1 MADVVVIG
9 GGLSGLSAAW
19 ELERLGVTYTLIE
32 VKPRLGG
39 SIYTERVDS
48 FVIDHGPFV
57 LEKYGDWPFLA
68 ELGLQD
74 ALASIGRYRDG
85 ELVIFREGTQ
95 TLVDA
100 LASRL
105 NAPRMHR
112 MAVSSLGAID
122 DGRYGVCLENGVLL
136 EARGLVVAIPARYAD
151 HMLYTIAPDAALLLS
166 DYHYDPVVRVHLA
179 FRQTDVPRELPIPTG
194 GLFKFAESYA
204 LPERVPANHVLVRV
218 GVRLD
223 VDPAVATPEQALA
236 AVRAGFHVE
245 PRLARAHYW
254 PEADPLT
261 RYLPEH
267 SDTMDAIEAALPP
280 AVALVGSDY
289 RARRLPDQVEQGRAA
304 ARQVVD
310 AL

>member
-1 MADVVVIG
+1 MTDVVVIG

-19 ELERLGVTYTLIE
+19 ELERLGVAYTLIE
-32 VKPRLGG
+32 VKSRLGG
-39 SIYTERVDS
+39 SIDTERADG
-48 FVIDHGPFV
+48 FVIDHGSFV

-68 ELGLQD
+68 QLGLQD
-74 ALASIGRYRDG
+74 ALTPIGRYRDG
-85 ELVIFREGTQ
+85 ELVVFAEGTQ
-95 TLVDA
+95 TLIDA

-105 NAPRMHR
+105 TAPRMLR
-112 MAVSSLGAID
+112 MAVSSLGVID
-122 DGRYGVCLENGVLL
+122 AGRYGICLENGVLL
-136 EARGLVVAIPARYAD
+136 EAHGLVVAAPARYAD
-151 HMLYTIAPDAALLLS
+151 HMLRTISPDAALLLS
-166 DYHYDPVVRVHLA
+166 DYRYDPVVRVHLA
-179 FRQTDVPRELPIPTG
+179 FRQQDVLRDLPIPTG

-204 LPERVPANHVLVRV
+204 LPGRVPADHVLVRV

-236 AVRAGFHVE
+236 AVRAQFAVE
-245 PRLARAHYW
+245 PLLARARYW

-267 SDTMDAIEAALPP
+267 SANMAAIDAALPP